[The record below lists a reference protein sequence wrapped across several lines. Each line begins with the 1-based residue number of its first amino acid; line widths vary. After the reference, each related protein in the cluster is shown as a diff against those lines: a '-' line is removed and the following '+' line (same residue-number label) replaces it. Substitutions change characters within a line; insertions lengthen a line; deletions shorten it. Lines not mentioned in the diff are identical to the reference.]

1 MIIIEEDNAP
11 DTYVKEST
19 IEGYGL
25 FASKDFNEGELI
37 VDYTLFSDSWYEM
50 KYIDLNQ
57 EQIRKKWYVMIDSE
71 ICITSDKFSKFSYM
85 NHSRNANC
93 DWKIQDRKIF
103 ANRNI
108 KKGEELFIDYRLEPR
123 PNREKFPDWI

>member
-37 VDYTLFSDSWYEM
+37 VDYTLFPESWYQI
-50 KYIDLNQ
+50 KYENLNE
-57 EQIRKKWYVMIDSE
+57 EQIRKNWYVMLDSE
-71 ICITSDKFSKFSYM
+71 TCITSDKFSKFSYI
-85 NHSRNANC
+85 NHSRDANC
-93 DWKIQDRKIF
+93 FWDIENKKIF
-103 ANRNI
+103 ANKNI
-108 KKGEELFIDYRLEPR
+108 KKAKNFLLIIDWNLDPTE
-123 PNREKFPDWI
+123 